1 MENLIESPVTKDNL
15 SDVNIGYYSY
25 YSFEEVLGSPKFIL

>member
-15 SDVNIGYYSY
+15 SDVNIGYIFKTIHYDPHPY
-25 YSFEEVLGSPKFIL
+25 F